1 MSKNVYWMFINK
13 KLINLDE
20 YAILHSYL
28 MLAKILVNSPEI
40 K

>member
-1 MSKNVYWMFINK
+1 MSKIIYWMFINK

-20 YAILHSYL
+20 YAILPSYL